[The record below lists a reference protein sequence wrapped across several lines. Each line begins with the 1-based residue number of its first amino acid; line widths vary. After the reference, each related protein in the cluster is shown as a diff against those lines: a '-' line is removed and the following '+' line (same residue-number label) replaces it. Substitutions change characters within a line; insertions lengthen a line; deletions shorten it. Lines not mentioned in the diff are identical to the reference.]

1 MLWLVA
7 LCVMWL
13 QFDASLEAFPHTFC
27 WLCCSEIDEGGLAQE
42 QFIQSAWKSSAGIL
56 VRFYEANITSDLRLI
71 VQHMLVVIVASVVQ
85 PWELD
90 SSISPENR
98 QVIERMLL
106 EEHYPF

>member
-1 MLWLVA
+1 MVRLL
-7 LCVMWL
+7 
-13 QFDASLEAFPHTFC
+13 FDALEQAFPYSFC
-27 WLCCSEIDEGGLAQE
+27 WLCCSEIDEGCLAQE

-56 VRFYEANITSDLRLI
+56 VRFCFNRAVYAGSDGCLC
-71 VQHMLVVIVASVVQ
+71 SVQ

-106 EEHYPF
+106 EEQYPSLKQEM